1 MEAIIFSAS
10 EFELGFGFGRVSEY
24 YCSRDNRYGLGF
36 PMVTGYQSYAGL
48 QTRFRTFWHWFHVWF
63 GYWYYISNP
72 TVELDRQVSVF
83 SVRDFF
89 CELPFYIYEGQYHY
103 NSNQLIF
110 LNLTCIT

>member
-48 QTRFRTFWHWFHVWF
+48 QTRFR
-63 GYWYYISNP
+63 
-72 TVELDRQVSVF
+72 
-83 SVRDFF
+83 
-89 CELPFYIYEGQYHY
+89 
-103 NSNQLIF
+103 NSGTGFMCGSGIG
-110 LNLTCIT
+110 TI